1 MIILK
6 TISIFVTF
14 FGAVDSAVSVL
25 PCENKFY
32 SLETDSRTLIVY
44 CNCDVIENT
53 ENPCEVTN
61 CDNEYENIHKL
72 DTYGCSTKDI
82 LLLTNIFKTIPANQ
96 VSMTTLLTHTV
107 AHSTRHS
114 FRPKTNSHPIKKLL
128 SLEVT

>member
-1 MIILK
+1 MENMLILK

-14 FGAVDSAVSVL
+14 LGAVDSAVSVL

-32 SLETDSRTLIVY
+32 SLETDSRSLIVY
-44 CNCDVIENT
+44 CNCDVID
-53 ENPCEVTN
+53 CEVVTN

-114 FRPKTNSHPIKKLL
+114 FRPKTNVQPLKSC
-128 SLEVT
+128 

>member
-1 MIILK
+1 MENMIILK

-14 FGAVDSAVSVL
+14 LGIIDSAVSML

-32 SLETDSRTLIVY
+32 SLETDSRTLIVN
-44 CNCDVIENT
+44 CNCDVIS
-53 ENPCEVTN
+53 CEVVTN

-107 AHSTRHS
+107 ANSTKHY
-114 FRPKTNSHPIKKLL
+114 FRPKPNSHSHSI
-128 SLEVT
+128 T

>member
-1 MIILK
+1 MQNMIILK

-14 FGAVDSAVSVL
+14 LGIIDSAVSVL

-32 SLETDSRTLIVY
+32 SLETEGSKLIVY
-44 CNCDVIENT
+44 CNCDVIKNS
-53 ENPCEVTN
+53 CEVTN

-107 AHSTRHS
+107 AHFIRHS
-114 FRPKTNSHPIKKLL
+114 FRPKTNNHPI
-128 SLEVT
+128 TIF

>member
-1 MIILK
+1 MENMIILK

-14 FGAVDSAVSVL
+14 LGIIDSAVSVL

-32 SLETDSRTLIVY
+32 SLETDSRTLIVN
-44 CNCDVIENT
+44 CNCDVIS
-53 ENPCEVTN
+53 CEVVTN

-107 AHSTRHS
+107 AHS
-114 FRPKTNSHPIKKLL
+114 KGQ
-128 SLEVT
+128 